1 MLPKSPAVKRRG
13 SGSAIARFLVRSSIL
28 IAMTFAVSGLAV
40 AQVDPAIPPDMADR
54 FAFDAADTNGDGY
67 VSEGELARDAAV
79 GFSSLDKDRSQTLTP
94 QELGPHD
101 PAWFARVDRNHD
113 GVLTFSEVMTNKLEG
128 LKAGDK
134 DHDDRL
140 SFEEMVNEVAAE
152 EAVR

>member
-1 MLPKSPAVKRRG
+1 VPRSRAVKERG
-13 SGSAIARFLVRSSIL
+13 SGSFIARFLVRSSTF
-28 IAMTFAVSGLAV
+28 IAMTFGVGGLAV
-40 AQVDPAIPPDMADR
+40 AQVDPGIPPDMAER

-67 VSEGELARDAAV
+67 VSEAELARDAAV
-79 GFSSLDKDRSQTLTP
+79 GFSSLDRDRSGTLTP

-113 GVLTFSEVMTNKLEG
+113 GVLTFNEVMTNKLEG